1 MRIYIPGRGSVD
13 SSVYK
18 VDAAVRQYNE
28 RLSFG
33 LNEDTGDYCIFMR
46 MPRPEPNLP
55 ILGFGT
61 SVPHPDEA
69 CKKLWESD
77 TMIHGDKI
85 LKDILKSQEEFKNA
99 KRYAADQAASD
110 SAERMEKFMRGKGLS
125 PVVKVFPND
134 KKEVVK
140 GDD

>member
-1 MRIYIPGRGSVD
+1 VKIYIPGRGSVD

-33 LNEDTGDYCIFMR
+33 LNEDTQEYCIFMR
-46 MPRPEPNLP
+46 MPHPEPVLP
-55 ILGFGT
+55 ILGFGRE
-61 SVPHPDEA
+61 VPHPDAA

-85 LKDILKSQEEFKNA
+85 LNDILKSQEEYKA
-99 KRYAADQAASD
+99 ALRYNSDQASAD
-110 SAERMEKFMRGKGLS
+110 SAERVEHLMRMNGDS
-125 PVVKVFPND
+125 PVIKSFS
-134 KKEVVK
+134 KREVSK
-140 GDD
+140 RG